1 MDFYKEIENGFY
13 NLGMYLF
20 DIYVNIYFWIQ
31 KQEYID
37 LSYFYCLLKTEK
49 EPELNEWI
57 HIYSLYHNSAIY
69 ETSSLYYNSKKYEI
83 STTNIETTDIIKEY
97 QSFYHIKK
105 NPHLF
110 ENKSS
115 SLEITEHLF
124 IAKKNDGYFLRTLF
138 PGYDEY
144 KEEVSLFNKSNIT
157 FPFIEYSH
165 PKMNTTIELVIPD
178 GMWMVGN
185 ELFTPTFI
193 LRLLQ
198 QKSNFYIFDMDY
210 IITILDHDIR
220 NIVFNSKSYILLEKD
235 AYVFKDGFRKI

>member
-13 NLGMYLF
+13 HLGMYLF

-37 LSYFYCLLKTEK
+37 LSYFYCHLKK
-49 EPELNEWI
+49 KPELNEWV
-57 HIYSLYHNSAIY
+57 HICSLYHNINIY

-97 QSFYHIKK
+97 QCFYDMKK

-138 PGYDEY
+138 IGCDEY
-144 KEEVSLFNKSNIT
+144 KEVSLFNKSNR
-157 FPFIEYSH
+157 PS
-165 PKMNTTIELVIPD
+165 
-178 GMWMVGN
+178 
-185 ELFTPTFI
+185 
-193 LRLLQ
+193 
-198 QKSNFYIFDMDY
+198 
-210 IITILDHDIR
+210 IISIISIMPL
-220 NIVFNSKSYILLEKD
+220 
-235 AYVFKDGFRKI
+235 